1 MMTPDRRAKMVELA
15 EAMALVNRC
24 SVATKILRHHFQRD
38 MVYQETM
45 TAAEAELTAA
55 AERLDK
61 AMWAWMKESFWNMP
75 VQVCTG
81 GGYVDPNKIESANPD
96 RE

>member
-1 MMTPDRRAKMVELA
+1 MTIDRRAKLIELA

-45 TAAEAELTAA
+45 TAAEAELDAA

-61 AMWAWMKESFWNMP
+61 AMGAWFMDRFVNAQI
-75 VQVCTG
+75 QVCTG
-81 GGYVDPNKIESANPD
+81 GGYVELKIESANPD